1 MKYILVAAGVALIS
15 GPVLSQDAMPLPVQ
29 RIDAAPSGNAVLPA
43 NTEIILEMNQDVTT
57 KGKTWSE
64 GDQFKLTVADDV
76 ILGDYVVIPEGTPAF
91 GRITWLTNKGAFGKS
106 GKMDVELEYL
116 ELAGRRI
123 KLDGTYRQEGEG
135 NTLATVGGVVAA
147 GPFAAFITGKSGLIP
162 AGRELT
168 ATLEDDLELAIP
180 ASAISQPR
188 NVAPI
193 ARPGQVAAE
202 VPVPAV
208 ADETAEAESDQG
220 EPEFVSEPVEQP
232 IED

>member
-1 MKYILVAAGVALIS
+1 MKTVFFAAGVALLVS
-15 GPVLSQDAMPLPVQ
+15 PAYAQDAMPLPVQ
-29 RIDAAPSGNAVLPA
+29 RVDEAPTGNAVLPA
-43 NTEIILEMNQDVTT
+43 NTEIILEMNQEVTT
-57 KGKTWSE
+57 KGRTWAE

-76 ILGDYVVIPEGTPAF
+76 TLGDYVVIPEGTPAY

-147 GPFAAFITGKSGLIP
+147 GVFAAFITGKSGRIP

-168 ATLEDDLELAIP
+168 ATLEEGLELAIP
-180 ASAISQPR
+180 ASAVSQPR
-188 NVAPI
+188 EVAPI
-193 ARPGQVAAE
+193 ARPGTVTTVAAE
-202 VPVPAV
+202 ASVEADAVPQEEAT
-208 ADETAEAESDQG
+208 ETESQ
-220 EPEFVSEPVEQP
+220 
-232 IED
+232 